1 MREFRMKVWLEAW
14 LSEYG
19 KAWCSMKIEKVNDNQ
34 IRCTLTREDLAER
47 QIKLSELAYGTE
59 KAKLLFRD
67 MMQQAAYEFGFEA
80 DDIPLMIEAIPLSQD
95 TIILVI
101 TKVEYPE
108 ELDTRFSRFSDPD
121 PEDVYEE
128 AMAGGGAAPAPEG
141 ADDILGLFRR
151 IQEERRKAADAQG
164 SKDSFVSEE
173 NDKKKETPVNVLVD
187 ITKLFVFKNLDEVT
201 RLAHILNGFYA
212 GANDLY
218 KSQTANR
225 YYLLVSKSDQSPET
239 FNKVCNILSEY
250 AAQQPYTPATG
261 AFFREHYHMILQG
274 NALQTLAEL

>member
-1 MREFRMKVWLEAW
+1 MKVWLEAW

-164 SKDSFVSEE
+164 SKGSFVSEE

>member
-1 MREFRMKVWLEAW
+1 MKVWLEAW

-108 ELDTRFSRFSDPD
+108 ELDTRFSKFSDPD
-121 PEDVYEE
+121 SEDVYEE

-274 NALQTLAEL
+274 NALKTLAEL